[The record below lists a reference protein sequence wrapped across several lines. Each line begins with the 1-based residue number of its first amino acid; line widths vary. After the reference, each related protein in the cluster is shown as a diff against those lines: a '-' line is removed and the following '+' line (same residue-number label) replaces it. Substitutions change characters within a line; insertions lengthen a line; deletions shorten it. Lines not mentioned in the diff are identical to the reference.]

1 MEQTEKKETPF
12 SLGNQ
17 KALHLM
23 NKWKDVIFSYLN
35 ACPNKD
41 YNHITTIP
49 LKDRNQNN
57 GYSNFRLFVN
67 EYYYG
72 TAQVQRYN
80 IRFETAI
87 FDSDILVQTAKVNS
101 FLGTDML
108 IFATEDS
115 LFISQNQ
122 SWLTNTNY
130 FNVSVHR
137 FNEDNSKKEK
147 IVVYNRYNTYN
158 LIANHEIVK
167 VVYDPS
173 VDKDNIVVISSYDFL
188 ICDENGNIRDTR
200 VRKPFYEYN
209 IDTSHIKS
217 VQWDKRFAKAIY
229 CSLGDRYT
237 NTLYT
242 TYDLVAYLEP
252 KTYLTANQ
260 LYQRI
265 IRVYNKVINTGKAYC
280 TKFKVRPEYVCL
292 DGAFTS
298 NIPIDPRW
306 IDENGNISLYISIDP
321 EFDIFENK
329 IELATADMKQYQKD
343 YQKDY
348 RKARAEYIKEYQKQY
363 QKIYRE
369 EKADSKKVYQKV
381 FMYLKRHNNT
391 FNPKWNEEE
400 IEIARTILTTR
411 GLSPKGEGS
420 LLDTEGDIVK

>member
-1 MEQTEKKETPF
+1 MEQTEKEETPF

-67 EYYYG
+67 EYVG
-72 TAQVQRYN
+72 TGTLQSRMNV
-80 IRFETAI
+80 RFETAMFNDDLLI
-87 FDSDILVQTAKVNS
+87 QTAKVNS
-101 FLGTDML
+101 FLGADIL

-115 LFISQNQ
+115 LFISQDQ
-122 SWLTNTNY
+122 SWLINTNY

-147 IVVYNRYNTYN
+147 IVVYNRYNAYN

-173 VDKDNIVVISSYDFL
+173 VDKDNIIVISSYDFL
-188 ICDENGNIRDTR
+188 IHDENGNIRDTR
-200 VRKPFYEYN
+200 VKKSFHEYN

-217 VQWDKRFAKAIY
+217 VQWDRRFAKAIY

-237 NTLYT
+237 NTLFT
-242 TYDLVAYLEP
+242 TYDLAAYLEE
-252 KTYLTANQ
+252 KTYLTTNQ

-265 IRVYNKVINTGKAYC
+265 IRVYNKVLETGKAYC
-280 TKFKVRPEYVCL
+280 TKFKVRPEYICT

-298 NIPIDPRW
+298 KNPIDPRW

-329 IELATADMKQYQKD
+329 IELATADMKQYQ
-343 YQKDY
+343 Q
-348 RKARAEYIKEYQKQY
+348 EYQKAKAETIKAY
-363 QKIYRE
+363 QKRYRE
-369 EKADSKKVYQKV
+369 EKADSKRIYQKV

-411 GLSPKGEGS
+411 GLSPKGEDC